1 MSEDLNEMYAMHII
15 VLSFVVLNIFA
26 AYVSNYIIYKRV
38 T

>member
-15 VLSFVVLNIFA
+15 VLSFVALNIFA
-26 AYVSNYIIYKRV
+26 AYTSNYITYNKA